1 MKISEMFP
9 SKYLKSEDLGN
20 RTARCIIETIEM
32 CDVGEGEI
40 KPVFYF
46 QGKDKGMVLNITN
59 ANALAA
65 IYGDE
70 TEDWIGR
77 EIVLYVDK
85 NVMFKGKRC
94 DGLRVRPPLPK
105 DIEQDMRVVNPVP
118 VRRVANGASVPVPAP
133 AYTVP
138 DVNTDDVPF

>member
-70 TEDWIGR
+70 TEGWRDR
-77 EIVLYVDK
+77 ELVIFVERV
-85 NVMFKGKRC
+85 NFKGKMVP
-94 DGLRVRPPLPK
+94 GLRVRPPEPRE
-105 DIEQDMRVVNPVP
+105 IERDMRTVSEP
-118 VRRVANGASVPVPAP
+118 VRAIGNGTTGRPAP
-133 AYTVP
+133 MRVP
-138 DVNTDDVPF
+138 ITSHDAPPDDVPF